1 MSMTAGQKDIVQE
14 TAGYVRQKFGSESSG
29 HDWWHMYRVWQL
41 AKTIAASEPQADPF
55 ITELA
60 ALVHDVADA
69 KLVKSEEA
77 ARQEIRDWLAG
88 QGLSVEDVQRV
99 VLGITNISFSSTLGD
114 KTVQLTPEA
123 QIVSDADKLD
133 GIGAIGIARAFTYGG
148 SKNSLIYDPDSP
160 PRELTDAAD
169 YHANAPATINHFY
182 EKLLLLKDRMYTAT
196 AKELAQERHTYMERF
211 LEEFLAEWDGKR

>member
-1 MSMTAGQKDIVQE
+1 MTAGQKDIIQK
-14 TAGYVRQKFGSESSG
+14 TAGYVRQKFSGESSG

-41 AKTIAASEPQADPF
+41 AKTIAASEPQADLF

-60 ALVHDVADA
+60 ALMHDVADA
-69 KLVKSEEA
+69 KLVESEEA

-88 QGLSVEDVQRV
+88 QGLSAEDIQRV
-99 VLGITNISFSSTLGD
+99 LRGITGISFSSTLGG
-114 KTVQLTPEA
+114 KTAQLTPEA

-148 SKNSLIYDPDSP
+148 SKNNLIHDPEAQ

-169 YHANAPATINHFY
+169 YHANTPATTNHFY

-196 AKELAQERHTYMERF
+196 AKELARQRHEYMERF
-211 LEEFLAEWDGKR
+211 LEEFYAEWDGKR